1 MSWNA
6 KELRGRHPSAVVWV
20 LSGKTA
26 FSSSEEGKGDAWHC
40 IFFVIAEATP
50 SSAEAES
57 GVWALA

>member
-6 KELRGRHPSAVVWV
+6 KELRGRHPSSVVWV
-20 LSGKTA
+20 LSGKRA
-26 FSSSEEGKGDAWHC
+26 FYSSEEGMGDAWHW

-50 SSAEAES
+50 SPAEAES